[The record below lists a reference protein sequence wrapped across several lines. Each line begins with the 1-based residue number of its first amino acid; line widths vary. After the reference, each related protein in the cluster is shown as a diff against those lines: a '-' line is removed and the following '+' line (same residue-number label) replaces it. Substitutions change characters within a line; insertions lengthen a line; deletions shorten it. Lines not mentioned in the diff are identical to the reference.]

1 MNIVQG
7 NRLWININN
16 IPAQYPYLTKDEK
29 CDVIVIGAGI
39 TGAVCAYYFHQ
50 AGIEVIL
57 VDKNIIGYG
66 STSASTSILQ
76 YEVDTDLTKLV
87 ELYGKPK
94 AFRSFLLN
102 QKAVDDIEKIVNDN
116 NLQCG
121 FSRKECLYY
130 SSSEDDIPDMVKEY
144 EFRKECGL
152 QVEYLDSVEASKKFS
167 FPVKTGIYSLS
178 GAGEID
184 PYSFTHEIIR
194 LMHSKGSKV
203 YENTYI
209 CSFEPNKNDITL
221 YTCHGRKIRAKK
233 AIFATG
239 YNLLQLIKKPVATV
253 SRTFTV
259 ATKPV
264 PAFDGWYNKCIIRD
278 NDTYYTYLRT
288 TPDNRIII
296 GGEDSKIIR
305 KRGKMATLHNST
317 RLIQK
322 KYDALITKAKSYFP
336 EIKNITPEYCFNGVF
351 AVTKDGLPYIGE
363 LPELKNCYLP
373 VCFGSNGILYAV
385 IAGQL
390 LRDLFLGKPS
400 KEDVELYKFE
410 R

>member
-16 IPAQYPYLTKDEK
+16 IPAQYPYMVSDEK
-29 CDVIVIGAGI
+29 CDVAIIGAGI
-39 TGAVCAYYFHQ
+39 TGAICAYYFCM
-50 AGIEVIL
+50 AGIDVIL
-57 VDKNIIGYG
+57 ADKSIIGYG

-76 YEVDTDLTKLV
+76 YEVDTDLAKLV
-87 ELYGKPK
+87 DLYGKSK

-144 EFRKECGL
+144 ELRKECGL
-152 QVEYLDSVEASKKFS
+152 KVEYLDSVEASKRFS
-167 FPVKTGIYSLS
+167 FPVKTGIYSLW

-184 PYSFTHEIIR
+184 PYMFAHEIIK
-194 LMHSKGSKV
+194 LLHSKGAKV
-203 YENTYI
+203 YENTQI
-209 CSFEPNKNDITL
+209 SSFETDNKSITL
-221 YTCHGRKIRAKK
+221 NTFHGRKIKAKK
-233 AIFATG
+233 AVLATG
-239 YNLLQLIKKPVATV
+239 YNILEVIKKPIASI

-264 PAFDGWYNKCIIRD
+264 DNFNGWYNKCIIRD
-278 NDTYYTYLRT
+278 NETYYTYFRT
-288 TPDNRIII
+288 TPDNRILI

-305 KRGKMATLHNST
+305 KHGKMANLYNSS
-317 RLIQK
+317 RLVQK
-322 KYDALITKAKSYFP
+322 KYDALTSKAQSYFP
-336 EIKNITPEYCFNGVF
+336 GIKNITPEYCFNGIF

-363 LPELKNCYLP
+363 LPELKNLYLP
-373 VCFGSNGILYAV
+373 LCFGSNGILYAA
-385 IAGQL
+385 IAAQL
-390 LRDLFLGKPS
+390 LRDMFLGNAS
-400 KEDVELYKFE
+400 KEDMELYKFD